1 MRKTTFLSLLFY
13 LLIVFS
19 FSACS
24 VFEPDLLNT
33 TPTIQPPG
41 VSVPIEELVEIKTP
55 SIVSNENVT
64 IYLIAIEDA
73 GVSGKKIGCDDSL
86 VPFELPN
93 TSTLDFPWNAV
104 ETLLSLKESYVSK
117 SGFYNAFYQSDLKLI
132 HFETQDGIA
141 TVELEGELMLGGV
154 CDSPRIE
161 EQLYATILQD
171 NRIADV
177 NIYINGKKLE
187 DVLSLK

>member
-1 MRKTTFLSLLFY
+1 M
-13 LLIVFS
+13 
-19 FSACS
+19 SACS

-33 TPTIQPPG
+33 TPRVQPSDASTPF
-41 VSVPIEELVEIKTP
+41 EELIETKTP
-55 SIVSNENVT
+55 SIVSNENVI

-86 VPFELPN
+86 VPFELPSG
-93 TSTLDFPWNAV
+93 STLDSPWNAI
-104 ETLLSLKESYVSK
+104 ETLLSLSESYVGN

-141 TVELEGELMLGGV
+141 RVELEGELILGGV

-177 NIYINGKKLE
+177 EIYINGKVLE
-187 DVLSLK
+187 EVLSLK